1 MMKNE
6 ATVKKEFELLNQLK
20 PGLKVMDFFQMCT
33 LYPSATSCE
42 NFQRNRYKDVLPEE
56 RTRVK
61 LHNLQDD
68 SDYINANFIS
78 GHKEQY
84 ISCQAPLPNTTSHFW
99 SMIWEQQSS
108 VIIMLTRTVE
118 GERKKADV
126 YWPTEEGETLKFD
139 TLSVTLKTVIKLTYI
154 TVRLVSL
161 KLAEEEREV
170 VHLHYTEWP
179 DFGVPETTHKIRE
192 LIRLMNFYKERAE
205 SKELKGPI
213 VTHCSAGIGRCGTYL
228 GILISLEK
236 LLEGESYENIDL
248 VDIVSSMRSSRNGMV
263 QTDSQ
268 YKFIYQV
275 LDDIVK
281 EKQLKQL
288 KASGKRISLCLSYDD
303 AERDDDLHAEPRRC
317 SSSMP
322 SELSKRVSS
331 SISSSISCHP

>member
-1 MMKNE
+1 MKSE
-6 ATVKKEFELLNQLK
+6 AAVKKEFELLNQLK
-20 PGLKVMDFFQMCT
+20 PGLKVMDFFQLCT

-61 LHNLQDD
+61 LQYQRDDD
-68 SDYINANFIS
+68 SDYINANYIS
-78 GHKEQY
+78 GHKEKY
-84 ISCQAPLPNTTSHFW
+84 ISCQAPLPHTTNHFW
-99 SMIWEQQSS
+99 RMIWEQDTP
-108 VIIMLTRTVE
+108 VIIMLTKTVE

-126 YWPTEEGETLKFD
+126 YWPNAEGEKLTFGII
-139 TLSVTLKTVIKLTYI
+139 TISLKTVLKLTNI
-154 TVRLVSL
+154 TIRVISL
-161 KLAEEEREV
+161 KNSKSEEEREV

-205 SKELKGPI
+205 SKGLKGPI

-236 LLEGESYENIDL
+236 LMERENFEQIDL
-248 VDIVSSMRSSRNGMV
+248 VDIVTKMRASRCGMV
-263 QTDSQ
+263 QTEFQ

-288 KASGKRISLCLSYDD
+288 KSSGKRISLCLSYDETSD
-303 AERDDDLHAEPRRC
+303 SDDIKPELRRC
-317 SSSMP
+317 SCSMP
-322 SELSKRVSS
+322 SELKRVSS
-331 SISSSISCHP
+331 SISCQP